1 MVFNLRQQ
9 LFDQLLR
16 LPTEYFDANA
26 QGHIVSR
33 ITFTVTQL
41 RDTSTDA
48 IRAVVQDGL
57 KGNRLVGLYAGFEL
71 APNLDFYCGRRHCSH
86 LWLYLP
92 AVGFDV

>member
-33 ITFTVTQL
+33 ITFTVTCSFEIPAPKRFVQL
-41 RDTSTDA
+41 FRTA
-48 IRAVVQDGL
+48 
-57 KGNRLVGLYAGFEL
+57 
-71 APNLDFYCGRRHCSH
+71 
-86 LWLYLP
+86 
-92 AVGFDV
+92 

>member
-1 MVFNLRQQ
+1 MARVSFNMVFNLRQQ

-48 IRAVVQDGL
+48 IRGCTKTV
-57 KGNRLVGLYAGFEL
+57 
-71 APNLDFYCGRRHCSH
+71 
-86 LWLYLP
+86 
-92 AVGFDV
+92 